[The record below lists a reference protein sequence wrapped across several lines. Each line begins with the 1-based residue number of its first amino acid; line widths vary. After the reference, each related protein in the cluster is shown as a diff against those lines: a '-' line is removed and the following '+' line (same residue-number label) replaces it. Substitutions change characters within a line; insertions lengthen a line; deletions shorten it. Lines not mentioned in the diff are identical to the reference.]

1 MKSTLLLTAFVL
13 LIILPISGQNTVGIQ
28 LNNEDSFTGYTL
40 FSPRT
45 DVIPRYTYLIDN
57 CGEIINT
64 WESEFPLFSTDYLME
79 DGSLYRSVVNNLST
93 LAIPGNT
100 GRIEH
105 LSWEGNMIWAATISE
120 TDFSFH
126 HDYVVLENGNIL
138 LLVAFRKSE
147 AEAIENGRD
156 PETIA
161 NNELYE
167 EAVWEIE
174 PTTIG
179 NYNIVWEWRSW
190 DHLIQDFDN
199 TKQNFGSVS
208 DNPQKININFGVNFG
223 EADWWH
229 SNALSYSP
237 ERDQIIISNRNLDEF
252 IIIDHSTTT
261 EEAASSSGG
270 NSGLG
275 GDILYRYGN
284 PEAYNQ
290 GTPED
295 KTLDAMHDV
304 QFIPEGSPNSGKILI
319 FNNQPE
325 QGFSEIKI
333 IDPEYDASTFT
344 YEYNGGAFTAGT
356 ITFSYTDPDNFLAP
370 FLSGSQELP
379 NGNILI
385 TNGPSGELFEITAEK
400 ETVWNYQSPVSNEE
414 ILSDVDGADAFQ
426 TRVYRS
432 LRYPLDYQ
440 AFEGRDLTPQGPIE
454 LNPQEDNCSTLSIKE
469 VFPNESATLYPNPA
483 NNEITIVSDKQIKR
497 VALFSLAGQ
506 RLETHF
512 TNSIDV
518 SHLKTGIYMTV
529 ITYLDN
535 TTLIK
540 KLIKE

>member
-1 MKSTLLLTAFVL
+1 MKSTLLLTTFVI
-13 LIILPISGQNTVGIQ
+13 LITLPISGQNTVGIQ
-28 LNNEDSFTGYTL
+28 FNNEDSFAGYTL

-45 DVIPRYTYLIDN
+45 SVIPRYTYLIDN

-93 LAIPGNT
+93 LDIPGNT

-156 PETIA
+156 PDTIA
-161 NNELYE
+161 TNELYE

-174 PTTIG
+174 PTTVG

-190 DHLIQDFDN
+190 DHLIQDFDD

-208 DNPQKININFGVNFG
+208 DNPRKININFGVNFG

-237 ERDQIIISNRNLDEF
+237 DRDQIIISNRNLDEF

-333 IDPEYDASTFT
+333 IDPEYDASTST

-385 TNGPSGELFEITAEK
+385 TNGPSGELFEITAEQ

-414 ILSDVDGADAFQ
+414 ILSDVDNADASQ

-432 LRYPLDYQ
+432 LRYPLNYQ

-469 VFPNESATLYPNPA
+469 VFSNESAILYPNPA
-483 NNEITIVSDKQIKR
+483 NNEITIISDKQIKR